1 MAENQFGKIAKNISG
16 MNGKPL
22 LKKFMK
28 YFDNTDANKLRSIDF
43 GKFLFKIYYPD
54 REIPS
59 DSAALLNATHSLFTV
74 GFDDSLITDEAFVRF
89 VIEKCTSE
97 PGLLTFDMIADLLE
111 SPAYKKFG
119 QKSSED
125 ALKKYNFEKDLIYAS
140 MLLKIDEM
148 LPDDVVLSEDSMRR
162 LITAIEH
169 IFKDPK
175 KVKTKFEKQINEK
188 IDEFD
193 ETYINH
199 ANKNAVKE
207 LQKIS
212 DAKGQEPV
220 AQLKQIYSVLC
231 DEEHASFFA
240 EAIDSITMGAKDSK
254 TRQTMIEGAT
264 VDTNN
269 ILYAVAQRKGLS
281 DQEFEKISY
290 ELPLLKRSAQFE
302 QQAAKIAGKKTT
314 KTLNPVVDVARTFA
328 QSLTGATV
336 ISTISAIP
344 GVGTAVGPL
353 LGVATVIRAGLH
365 AGLVNYSEAKKAA
378 KARGEELNK
387 SDARKIALKTGLAM
401 MGKAVPY
408 AMSIAVG
415 PKMRAVGAGIVVAK
429 TMFDD
434 LDRRADAQLAQVEQM
449 EAQSSQP
456 KTFKSRLKNIVTA
469 VKEKRLKFS
478 DFAKATTYGA
488 AKGAAIYLGGSVGH
502 NLGQSVGSNVS
513 FHKDESGFGMKVNTA
528 QIKNDM
534 QRDLEKLGLGK
545 LINRFSGMR
554 EQQSVAAA
562 PVHDQSPVDT
572 ESTSANASQEGK
584 KSFYA
589 QRAEERLEQ
598 RNAYYAKHPHE
609 FYEPSSND
617 VASDQAT
624 TGFDISASQ
633 ENLDRM
639 NAELK
644 DNVIND
650 RARLTADPDN
660 DRQCVNGVQE
670 DWCTKAQFNNMVD
683 TLEEAGMSH
692 DDAVAAVRKLGS
704 AMRFRG
710 GNYKKAWDDL
720 GNRVIND
727 SVVNALCDANQNVDE
742 TGDWIGGTMQTS
754 HTYST
759 VPQSTSD
766 YSAPVPEQPVADND
780 FTATD
785 VATKSPDVPLSTAGY
800 VAPQTENAVTSIYS
814 GDNIDNVH
822 ENMEANTDDFLNK
835 TDFGNNVPDASINEE
850 KNIRPHIPGS
860 TVNYN
865 APQELVTSARV
876 VPPVYV
882 GGDPVSEQNDILT
895 ETTQDDFEVDIYSD
909 AMQGD
914 PRFIAP
920 DVENSST
927 KNFNNMQ
934 FNNEQSNFSGEI
946 SSNSSLPDMYV

>member
-1 MAENQFGKIAKNISG
+1 MAENQFGKIAKNISS
-16 MNGKPL
+16 MSGKPL

-43 GKFLFKIYYPD
+43 GKFLFKTYYPD
-54 REIPS
+54 REVPS
-59 DSAALLNATHSLFTV
+59 DPVALLNATQSLFTI
-74 GFDDSLITDEAFVRF
+74 GFDDSLITEEAFVRF

-125 ALKKYNFEKDLIYAS
+125 ALKKYNFEKYLIFSS

-148 LPDDVVLSEDSMRR
+148 SPDDVVLSKDSMRR
-162 LITAIEH
+162 VITALEPK
-169 IFKDPK
+169 FKDPK

-264 VDTNN
+264 VATNK
-269 ILYAVAQRKGLS
+269 ILYAMAQRKGWS

-290 ELPLLKRSAQFE
+290 ELPLLKRSAEFE
-302 QQAAKIAGKKTT
+302 KKAAKINGKKTT

-328 QSLTGATV
+328 MSLTGATV

-353 LGVATVIRAGLH
+353 LGVATVIRAGFH

-378 KARGEELNK
+378 KVRGEELNK
-387 SDARKIALKTGLAM
+387 SDAKKIALKTGLAM

-449 EAQSSQP
+449 EAQSGKP
-456 KTFKSRLKNIVTA
+456 KKFIDRLINIATA

-478 DFAKATTYGA
+478 DFAKATAYGA
-488 AKGAAIYLGGSVGH
+488 AKGAAVYLGGSVGR
-502 NLGQSVGSNVS
+502 NLGQSVGSNIS

-528 QIKNDM
+528 QIKEDVQKDWDNS
-534 QRDLEKLGLGK
+534 KLGK
-545 LINRFSGMR
+545 LFSKFGGMR
-554 EQQSVAAA
+554 EQSVEAA
-562 PVHDQSPVDT
+562 PIHYQSP
-572 ESTSANASQEGK
+572 A
-584 KSFYA
+584 
-589 QRAEERLEQ
+589 
-598 RNAYYAKHPHE
+598 
-609 FYEPSSND
+609 D
-617 VASDQAT
+617 VAQQEAYKQTVQAQHDAHVRAAEDAHLRELQEQLQAQQNFDT
-624 TGFDISASQ
+624 TQQGFDTSSMSDNKFDINASQ

-644 DNVIND
+644 DMDVND

-660 DRQCVNGVQE
+660 DQQFVNGVQQ
-670 DWCTKAQFNNMVD
+670 DWSTKAQFNNMVD

-692 DDAVAAVRKLGS
+692 EDAVASVRKLGS
-704 AMRFRG
+704 AMRFQG
-710 GNYKKAWDDL
+710 GNYQKAWDDL

-727 SVVNALCDANQNVDE
+727 NVVNALCDANQNVDE
-742 TGDWIGGTMQTS
+742 TGDWIGNTLSNIESEVSKNPGNFD
-754 HTYST
+754 TYGNS
-759 VPQSTSD
+759 
-766 YSAPVPEQPVADND
+766 ND
-780 FTATD
+780 
-785 VATKSPDVPLSTAGY
+785 G
-800 VAPQTENAVTSIYS
+800 
-814 GDNIDNVH
+814 GDNIPSRPEVPLATEDYNSTDVIPEEVPEKLSEEVLEKVLEEDWVDSTNQKEQSGIGAA
-822 ENMEANTDDFLNK
+822 ENYGSQEASNK
-835 TDFGNNVPDASINEE
+835 
-850 KNIRPHIPGS
+850 RPIPPAATLYYDYG
-860 TVNYN
+860 
-865 APQELVTSARV
+865 E
-876 VPPVYV
+876 
-882 GGDPVSEQNDILT
+882 GI
-895 ETTQDDFEVDIYSD
+895 QDDFEIENEDYSEINNSDSIKQKTFSDYGFHQNEDGTWERTTHTTKVLIDDINKNGYPDKGDEYSK
-909 AMQGD
+909 
-914 PRFIAP
+914 
-920 DVENSST
+920 T
-927 KNFNNMQ
+927 KYR
-934 FNNEQSNFSGEI
+934 EDGSVTEI
-946 SSNSSLPDMYV
+946 GMF